1 MKIAVRCIYYRPV
14 TPNFLIV
21 DFQKEQWS
29 KFLWGDRQTRIN
41 MILPFMPKK
50 GHPSIREIAWI
61 PLAGMSPLDKSTLII
76 NLIDRQ

>member
-41 MILPFMPKK
+41 MILPFMPK

-61 PLAGMSPLDKSTLII
+61 PLAHLSPVNKSTLII
-76 NLIDRQ
+76 NLIEK

>member
-21 DFQKEQWS
+21 NLPNEQGS

-41 MILPFMPKK
+41 IILPYLPKD
-50 GHPSIREIAWI
+50 HPTVREIAWI
-61 PLAGMSPLDKSTLII
+61 PLEGLSAINKSTLII
-76 NLIDRQ
+76 NLIER